1 MFLKHCLAQELFS
14 KHWEDVSKVLRW
26 QFRLPDSNQASWGLR
41 GEVRK
46 LILSSEKSK
55 PFIPQIPNLCSISAC
70 SVYFFMS
77 CSYST
82 SFCSWENSKIY
93 DDDDLIVKTWN
104 SHKRHDIYEHVD
116 RYTLEWNMFSTGSLR
131 SKWTWQRTVLWNSA
145 SQEVT
150 QLPTQARTIYSGTD
164 LQGILG
170 SLPLTLTV
178 IRFLHTWWK
187 VTPCSFC
194 TSFPQVCRI
203 QVLLL
208 EMK

>member
-104 SHKRHDIYEHVD
+104 SHKRHVNKS
-116 RYTLEWNMFSTGSLR
+116 TLTDTLQSEICF
-131 SKWTWQRTVLWNSA
+131 QQVLW
-145 SQEVT
+145 EVNEPGKG
-150 QLPTQARTIYSGTD
+150 QCS
-164 LQGILG
+164 GILPVKRWHNSPRKPG
-170 SLPLTLTV
+170 QFTQEQ
-178 IRFLHTWWK
+178 ICKGF
-187 VTPCSFC
+187 
-194 TSFPQVCRI
+194 
-203 QVLLL
+203 
-208 EMK
+208 